1 MDWRNWNLPMD
12 AGRGDAIIGTTE
24 DGRPIYRS
32 QLGTQ
37 YWQAPRAP
45 KPKPEVASLLPAYG
59 GQYETSKTAPA
70 WAGSQPGLGDL
81 GGVLGGVLGA
91 VMSGVSAPG
100 RALRGQPVTKG
111 DVINAALD
119 WGLLSA
125 PMSAPRGALRA
136 GGMVDDAPKGIK
148 AYHGSPHDFDQ
159 FDMSNI
165 GTGEGAQAY
174 GHGLYFAE
182 AEDVAKAYR
191 DALAPGMGDGAL
203 RAVGVSDGDLRS
215 MRQFTQSSV
224 DPDVAL
230 RDWLGWTGKRET
242 PELRD
247 AFMREWN
254 GRNQGRMYE
263 VNINANPDDFL
274 DWDAPLS
281 EQPQVLDRLRNYGGQ
296 YRDEVANLKAER
308 DALAAQAPAPS
319 MTNDFDALFADDGF
333 GEGWARLGELDA
345 KIREAEA
352 AAAKASKQ
360 GALFSDSLNEDF
372 LTSTWGRNLATA
384 SGDSYSLT
392 GAADNVQL
400 SQQLREAGIPGI
412 KYLDAGSRGAGTG
425 SRNYVVFD
433 DKLITILR
441 KYGLLPALLGGSGI
455 FNQQQPQG

>member
-1 MDWRNWNLPMD
+1 MGWRTWNLPMD
-12 AGRGDAIIGTTE
+12 AGKGDAIIGTTE

-45 KPKPEVASLLPAYG
+45 KPKPDVASLLPAYG

-70 WAGSQPGLGDL
+70 WAGSQPGLGDF

-91 VMSGVSAPG
+91 VMSGVTAPG

-111 DVINAALD
+111 DVINTALD

-159 FDMSNI
+159 FDMSKI

-182 AEDVAKAYR
+182 NEAVARGYR
-191 DALAPGMGDGAL
+191 DALAGDLFVTAKGETFDPTTLQHLNVRSYLRRTGDLDGAIEKAKAL
-203 RAVGVSDGDLRS
+203 LENANDVTRPMLEGDLKSLDRVLIDGGITRPS
-215 MRQFTQSSV
+215 
-224 DPDVAL
+224 
-230 RDWLGWTGKRET
+230 
-242 PELRD
+242 
-247 AFMREWN
+247 
-254 GRNQGRMYE
+254 GRMYE

-274 DWDAPLS
+274 DWGAPLS
-281 EQPQVLDRLRNYGGQ
+281 EQPRI
-296 YRDEVANLKAER
+296 AER
-308 DALAAQAPAPS
+308 LGLRIRSEKEINDEAYALLDKYGSVDAMPPDARARIDALNDEMNRPGTTQSGRELYEFGIGQQENVHDLLMGPSPTRSADLAQ
-319 MTNDFDALFADDGF
+319 
-333 GEGWARLGELDA
+333 
-345 KIREAEA
+345 
-352 AAAKASKQ
+352 
-360 GALFSDSLNEDF
+360 
-372 LTSTWGRNLATA
+372 
-384 SGDSYSLT
+384 
-392 GAADNVQL
+392 
-400 SQQLREAGIPGI
+400 AGIPGI

-425 SRNYVVFD
+425 SRNYVLFD
-433 DKLITILR
+433 DKLISILR

>member
-1 MDWRNWNLPMD
+1 MD

-37 YWQAPRAP
+37 YWQTPRAP
-45 KPKPEVASLLPAYG
+45 KSKPDIASLLPAYG
-59 GQYETSKTAPA
+59 GQYETGKTAPA

-81 GGVLGGVLGA
+81 GWALGGVLGA

-111 DVINAALD
+111 DVINTALD

-159 FDMSNI
+159 FDMSKI

-182 AEDVAKAYR
+182 AEDVAKGYR
-191 DALAPGMGDGAL
+191 DKLAGLSGGMKINGKVYDP
-203 RAVGVSDGDLRS
+203 VMPKDLDRL
-215 MRQFTQSSV
+215 V
-224 DPDVAL
+224 KNEGLPKEVAREVL
-230 RDWLGWTGKRET
+230 AYFDET
-242 PELRD
+242 PESMIESATRWPGD
-247 AFMREWN
+247 RSEAIIKAAEWRKTAKMAPKN
-254 GRNQGRMYE
+254 GHMYE

-281 EQPQVLDRLRNYGGQ
+281 EQPHIANRLGVDPNAHSR
-296 YRDEVANLKAER
+296 
-308 DALAAQAPAPS
+308 LAAEIRARVAED
-319 MTNDFDALFADDGF
+319 MRLDGRSVPD
-333 GEGWARLGELDA
+333 EID
-345 KIREAEA
+345 
-352 AAAKASKQ
+352 Q
-360 GALFSDSLNEDF
+360 
-372 LTSTWGRNLATA
+372 RNLDLATEYETLSSTGDAA
-384 SGDSYSLT
+384 SYAPRSMQMIDEMK
-392 GAADNVQL
+392 AK
-400 SQQLREAGIPGI
+400 GIPGI
-412 KYLDAGSRGAGTG
+412 KYLDQGSRAAGDG

>member
-45 KPKPEVASLLPAYG
+45 KPKPDVASLLPAYG

-119 WGLLSA
+119 WGMMTA
-125 PMSAPRGALRA
+125 PMSAPMGALRA
-136 GGMVDDAPKGIK
+136 GGMVDDAPKGVK

-159 FDMSNI
+159 FDMSKI

-174 GHGLYFAE
+174 GRGLYFAE
-182 AEDVAKAYR
+182 NEDVAMVYR
-191 DALAPGMGDGAL
+191 DALAPGMGDGAF

-281 EQPQVLDRLRNYGGQ
+281 EQPARVRDWAEGVAATGGLR
-296 YRDEVANLKAER
+296 AKKL
-308 DALAAQAPAPS
+308 
-319 MTNDFDALFADDGF
+319 
-333 GEGWARLGELDA
+333 GEGATGRDIW
-345 KIREAEA
+345 EASRSPF
-352 AAAKASKQ
+352 AAKALGFENYS
-360 GALFSDSLNEDF
+360 
-372 LTSTWGRNLATA
+372 TSGPATA
-384 SGDSYSLT
+384 M
-392 GAADNVQL
+392 NE
-400 SQQLREAGIPGI
+400 RGIPGI

-425 SRNYVVFD
+425 TRNYVVFD
-433 DKLITILR
+433 DKLISILR

>member
-159 FDMSNI
+159 FDMSKI

-182 AEDVAKAYR
+182 NEAVAKGYR

-281 EQPQVLDRLRNYGGQ
+281 EQPQVAQKLGFSTM
-296 YRDEVANLKAER
+296 DE
-308 DALAAQAPAPS
+308 AA
-319 MTNDFDALFADDGF
+319 
-333 GEGWARLGELDA
+333 
-345 KIREAEA
+345 IHAEA
-352 AAAKASKQ
+352 QRIMEAQPNGAWMNDPASKARVDELQ
-360 GALFSDSLNEDF
+360 NMLDNI
-372 LTSTWGRNLATA
+372 TPN
-384 SGDSYSLT
+384 LT
-392 GAADNVQL
+392 GQEYYRGASEGDVAHLL
-400 SQQLREAGIPGI
+400 SQMGHGDPSGMTETLRGQGIPGI
-412 KYLDAGSRGAGTG
+412 KYKDAGSRGAEGGT
-425 SRNYVVFD
+425 RNYVVFD

-441 KYGLLPALLGGSGI
+441 QYGLLPALLGGSGI

>member
-37 YWQAPRAP
+37 YWQTPRAP
-45 KPKPEVASLLPAYG
+45 KPKPDVASLLPAYG
-59 GQYETSKTAPA
+59 LQYETSKTAPA

-136 GGMVDDAPKGIK
+136 GGMADDAPKGIK

-159 FDMSNI
+159 FDMSKI

-182 AEDVAKAYR
+182 AEDVARWYR

-281 EQPQVLDRLRNYGGQ
+281 EQPQNI
-296 YRDEVANLKAER
+296 R
-308 DALAAQAPAPS
+308 DALAKFNAPGNEPGQNAHMRSGKESYPVKG
-319 MTNDFDALFADDGF
+319 TDGRW
-333 GEGWARLGELDA
+333 GPGGSTYEESLAMVGGDKSRVNTIMNSTPEL
-345 KIREAEA
+345 RTEA
-352 AAAKASKQ
+352 
-360 GALFSDSLNEDF
+360 
-372 LTSTWGRNLATA
+372 
-384 SGDSYSLT
+384 
-392 GAADNVQL
+392 
-400 SQQLREAGIPGI
+400 LRESGIPGI

-433 DKLITILR
+433 DKLISILR